1 MYGGQDLWGYDG
13 FKEAFASC
21 GAARRQF
28 IIINE
33 KSPPHDHVD
42 MVVRGA
48 FVLHAHVV
56 ALEPRLLAWSVCMG
70 LYSIIY
76 YYMKIYFD
84 GGRLWD
90 KNN

>member
-1 MYGGQDLWGYDG
+1 M
-13 FKEAFASC
+13 
-21 GAARRQF
+21 
-28 IIINE
+28 IINE

-56 ALEPRLLAWSVCMG
+56 ALRLLAWSVCMG
-70 LYSIIY
+70 LYLIIY
-76 YYMKIYFD
+76 YNMKIYFD